1 MPNCLWLVPC
11 ERFFNSVYIIKL
23 YFVQFERNTET
34 RLNISDRIRKNMPA
48 VDSKTAAVASSVLT
62 TPLAG
67 TIPPPPRQQVT
78 VTYPAGGHVN
88 TEDSSKPKQLN
99 KHSQ

>member
-11 ERFFNSVYIIKL
+11 ERFFNSVYLIKL

-48 VDSKTAAVASSVLT
+48 VATKTAPVASSVLT
-62 TPLAG
+62 TSLAE
-67 TIPPPPRQQVT
+67 TMPPPQRQQVT
-78 VTYPAGGHVN
+78 GTYPAGGHAN
-88 TEDSSKPKQLN
+88 TEHSSKPKQLN
-99 KHSQ
+99 KHGQ